1 MITIRRSQARGQA
14 ERGWLSSRFTFSFAD
29 YQDPAFHGFRV
40 LTVMNEDRIAPG
52 RGFGPHAHRDM
63 EIVTYVLDGRLAHRD
78 SMSGPHTV
86 GPNEIQT
93 MSVGTGVVHS
103 EWNASETEPC
113 HLMQIWIRPAAEDL
127 PPAYQQVAIPP
138 DAKQGQLCLLAG
150 PAAGNG
156 RPLTTINQDARVYV
170 TALGEGDRV
179 RQTLA
184 PGRHAWVQVVR
195 GEAALNGVTLGEGDG
210 AAVSDERELTIGG
223 SPRGAE
229 VLLFDL
235 P

>member
-29 YQDPAFHGFRV
+29 YQDPAFNGFRV

-113 HLMQIWIRPAAEDL
+113 HLMQIWISPSAEDL
-127 PPAYQQVAIPP
+127 PPAYQQVAIPAT
-138 DAKQGQLCLLAG
+138 AKRGRMCLLAG
-150 PAAGNG
+150 PPNGGAA
-156 RPLTTINQDARVYV
+156 LTTINQDARLYV
-170 TALGEGDRV
+170 SELGDGEEV
-179 RQTLA
+179 RQRLERD
-184 PGRHAWVQVVR
+184 RHAWVQVMR
-195 GEAALNGVTLGEGDG
+195 GKAAVNGQPLNEGDG
-210 AAVSDERELTIGG
+210 AAISGERELTLSGRG
-223 SPRGAE
+223 AGAE
-229 VLLFDL
+229 VLFFDL

>member
-1 MITIRRSQARGQA
+1 
-14 ERGWLSSRFTFSFAD
+14 
-29 YQDPAFHGFRV
+29 
-40 LTVMNEDRIAPG
+40 
-52 RGFGPHAHRDM
+52 
-63 EIVTYVLDGRLAHRD
+63 
-78 SMSGPHTV
+78 
-86 GPNEIQT
+86 

-138 DAKQGQLCLLAG
+138 DAKRGQLCLLAG

-156 RPLTTINQDARVYV
+156 TPLTTINQDARVYV
-170 TALGEGDRV
+170 TALSEGDRV

-195 GEAALNGVTLGEGDG
+195 GEAALNGETLDEGDG
-210 AAVSDERELTIGG
+210 AAVSDERELTLGG
-223 SPRGAE
+223 SSRGAE